1 MRRRLLTPCV
11 AAVLAG
17 VTSLPA
23 AAQPSGDTTVTFTV
37 STSNLTIEVPASD
50 NLGSAFPGQT
60 ITGQMGT
67 VTVMDQRAAANA
79 TWTASVVSTQFDT
92 GTDEAAEVILPN
104 LVTYWSGQ
112 ATATT
117 GSGTFVPGQPTR
129 GDRVSLNQPRTAF
142 SKTSGSG
149 NNSASWNPTLE
160 ITIPQDAVGGLYHG
174 TVTHSVA

>member
-92 GTDEAAEVILPN
+92 GTDETAEIILPN

-112 ATATT
+112 ATATN